1 MTSSGKNDWDK
12 WISQH
17 YAKLVTAARKYH
29 ADAEDLVHSCYLI
42 CREKPDVQNHYAYFV
57 RVMQREAYSGK
68 FKSEY
73 HIDDTPLQD
82 IPAPEND
89 HDPFIREQLEL
100 YIDRLHRFDRLVW
113 KLHNEGYSMVE
124 IAHGT
129 GIPLQTLYNSLN
141 QTRKTIRQCFY
152 RSHPKSGQNG

>member
-1 MTSSGKNDWDK
+1 MHSSAKNDWDE

-29 ADAEDLVHSCYLI
+29 AEAEDLVHACYLL
-42 CREKPDVQNHYAYFV
+42 CREKTDVQNRYAYFL

-73 HIDDTPLQD
+73 HITDAPLQEHA
-82 IPAPEND
+82 APETD
-89 HDPFIREQLEL
+89 HDPIIREQLEL

-113 KLHNEGYSMVE
+113 KLHNDGYSMVE

-141 QTRKTIRQCFY
+141 QTRKTIKECFY
-152 RSHPKSGQNG
+152 QYRPKSGPNG